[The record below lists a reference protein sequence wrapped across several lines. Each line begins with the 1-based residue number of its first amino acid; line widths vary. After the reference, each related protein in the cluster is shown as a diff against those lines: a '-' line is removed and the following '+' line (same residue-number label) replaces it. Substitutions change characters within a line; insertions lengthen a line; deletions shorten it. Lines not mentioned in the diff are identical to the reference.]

1 MQVLR
6 QEDGDGCGGGKPSI
20 IYKLLHFL
28 IYLRPNFITFLQLNA
43 NYEAVKHVDCST
55 VKQTYLDGFNADAAL
70 ESFLTSSTLGLQVT
84 NQNAGAGH
92 VTAYSSLIGCR
103 PPPGRTTTR
112 SSGPTSATRTGS
124 STLPRYRHASRY

>member
-28 IYLRPNFITFLQLNA
+28 IYLRQNFITFLQLNN

-70 ESFLTSSTLGLQVT
+70 ESFLTSSTLGLQ
-84 NQNAGAGH
+84 
-92 VTAYSSLIGCR
+92 
-103 PPPGRTTTR
+103 
-112 SSGPTSATRTGS
+112 TSAGQDNDTQQRPNICNEDRIVNIATV
-124 STLPRYRHASRY
+124 PAYRHASRY